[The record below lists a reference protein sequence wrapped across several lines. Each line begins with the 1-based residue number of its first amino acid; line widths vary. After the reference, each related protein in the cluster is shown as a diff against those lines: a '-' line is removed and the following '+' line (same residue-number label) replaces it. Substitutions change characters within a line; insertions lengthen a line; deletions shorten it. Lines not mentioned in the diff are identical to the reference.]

1 MPRFSRQ
8 TTVSLKSRHSEKL
21 ERIRKFDNK
30 FNLSALVQQAIEDYD
45 EFKPIRDMLP
55 EGYSIVTNLVRTHR
69 QEYQN
74 GDTVNT
80 TTYTTL
86 RR

>member
-1 MPRFSRQ
+1 MPKFSRQ

-21 ERIRKFDNK
+21 ERIRRFDNK

-45 EFKPIRDMLP
+45 EFKPIRDILP
-55 EGYSIVTNLVRTHR
+55 EGYAIVSNLVVQYVQQTHPDFTR
-69 QEYQN
+69 
-74 GDTVNT
+74 
-80 TTYTTL
+80 L